1 MTSSNLADLVAP
13 GQEELLENIA
23 EEIEAEQ
30 KGEGE
35 QTPEQVMEEG
45 GDEELIGGK
54 FKSQED
60 LLNAYKELEKKQGQ
74 GSDNEE
80 PEQKWEYE
88 NVKPEEY
95 TEDIGKEIY
104 GEGLTNSFTAAEIN
118 PLEMAEKVYAGEDV
132 TEYVNALVDK
142 GGLPE
147 GAVITY
153 LSGIAGSAYEKK
165 GGAAAPTPELTDAD
179 AVSIKSVAGG
189 DKGFDDLSKWMSTN
203 LPQSDLDGYNAAIDS
218 GNAAVA
224 KFAVAQMVARKG
236 SQADPQLISGGSSVA
251 TDTFQ
256 SDREALEAR
265 NKRDSRGKI
274 MYESDSKYRAWYD
287 KTLGRSDVF
296 G

>member
-35 QTPEQVMEEG
+35 QTPEQAMEEG
-45 GDEELIGGK
+45 EDEELIGGK

-88 NVKPEEY
+88 NVKPDEY
-95 TEDIGKEIY
+95 TEEIGKEIY

-132 TEYVNALVDK
+132 TEYVNALVEK

-189 DKGFDDLSKWMSTN
+189 DKGFDDLSRWMSTN

-274 MYESDSKYRAWYD
+274 MYEADSKYRAWYD

>member
-13 GQEELLENIA
+13 GQEELLENIV
-23 EEIEAEQ
+23 EEIEAED
-30 KGEGE
+30 KGEGAE
-35 QTPEQVMEEG
+35 TPEQVMEEG
-45 GDEELIGGK
+45 GEEELIGGK

-60 LLNAYKELEKKQGQ
+60 LLNAYKELEKKQGE
-74 GSDNEE
+74 GSNEE

-95 TEDIGKEIY
+95 TEEIGEKIY
-104 GEGLTNSFTAAEIN
+104 GKGLTDSFTAAEIN

-165 GGAAAPTPELTDAD
+165 GGAAVEAPELTEAD
-179 AVSIKSVAGG
+179 AVSIKAVAGG
-189 DKGFDDLSKWMSTN
+189 DKGFDDLSRWMSTN
-203 LPQSDLDGYNAAIDS
+203 LSQSDLDGYNAAIDS

-224 KFAVAQMVARKG
+224 KFAVQQMVARKG
-236 SQADPQLISGGSSVA
+236 SQSEPQLISGGSSVA

-256 SDREALEAR
+256 TDREALEAR
-265 NKRDSRGKI
+265 NKRDSRGKF
-274 MYESDSKYRAWYD
+274 MYETDSKYRAWYD